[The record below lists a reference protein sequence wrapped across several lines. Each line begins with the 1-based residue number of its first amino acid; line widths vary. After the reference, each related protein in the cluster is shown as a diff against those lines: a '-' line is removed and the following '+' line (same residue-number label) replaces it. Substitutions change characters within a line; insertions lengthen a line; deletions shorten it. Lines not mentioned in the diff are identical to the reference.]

1 MPGAAATQFIVDPS
15 DLARYRGVMKMLGR
29 NVMQPDK
36 FLAAAGEILMHE
48 VMEAFKNERDPN
60 TMEPWEDLKDST
72 KAGRKKGRKKAVHK
86 VGAMGIGRGA
96 PSRHAFARGVFKS
109 GGNKG
114 LMGESAYKILQD
126 IGTLRGSFV
135 RQFSRVPPAVAVGST
150 CDYAVYHQSNAPR
163 RSNLPRRRMLP
174 EGLTPRIS
182 AKLTRAVVA
191 QIRANGVGRY
201 VR

>member
-1 MPGAAATQFIVDPS
+1 MPGAVSTQFIVDPS
-15 DLARYRGVMKMLGR
+15 DLARYRGVMKMLKR

-36 FLAAAGEILMHE
+36 FLAAAGEILMTE

-86 VGAMGIGRGA
+86 VGAMGIGRGT

-109 GGNKG
+109 GKNKG

-126 IGTLRGSFV
+126 TGVYRGSFV
-135 RQFSRVPPAVAVGST
+135 RQFSRIPPAVAVGTTSDLGPHHHYGT
-150 CDYAVYHQSNAPR
+150 KNMAAR
-163 RSNLPRRRMLP
+163 RVLP
-174 EGLTPRIS
+174 EGLIPRVS
-182 AKLTRAVVA
+182 AKLTRAIVA